1 MSSYKSLF
9 IYFEIEK
16 KGEGVVQGS
25 DYILVRSF
33 CIYILQH
40 DTNVSMYLDDVT
52 VMSFVLK
59 KAISIQYILYLLS
72 APTHPPSS
80 RGNSRRRTGNLFVSS
95 SHHHG
100 RTAVVA
106 MANDLAP
113 FSHFSPLLPLLH
125 NTKVCTNLPISC
137 TKWSL
142 TSWTQRV
149 GTKGLL
155 WKVIWNDF
163 WFGKQCTNRYYQKF
177 PY

>member
-1 MSSYKSLF
+1 MTTIFASKSSYKSLF

-16 KGEGVVQGS
+16 KGGEVVQGS
-25 DYILVRSF
+25 DYILVRSS

-40 DTNVSMYLDDVT
+40 DTNVSMYLDGVT

-72 APTHPPSS
+72 APTHPVSTHPPSS

-113 FSHFSPLLPLLH
+113 FSHFSPLPPLLH
-125 NTKVCTNLPISC
+125 NTKVCTNLPVSC
-137 TKWSL
+137 TEWFI
-142 TSWTQRV
+142 TS
-149 GTKGLL
+149 
-155 WKVIWNDF
+155 
-163 WFGKQCTNRYYQKF
+163 
-177 PY
+177 

>member
-1 MSSYKSLF
+1 MTTIFASMSSYKSLF

-72 APTHPPSS
+72 APTHQAAGAIAGGELGICLSPA
-80 RGNSRRRTGNLFVSS
+80 RTIMGV
-95 SHHHG
+95 
-100 RTAVVA
+100 
-106 MANDLAP
+106 
-113 FSHFSPLLPLLH
+113 
-125 NTKVCTNLPISC
+125 
-137 TKWSL
+137 
-142 TSWTQRV
+142 Q
-149 GTKGLL
+149 
-155 WKVIWNDF
+155 
-163 WFGKQCTNRYYQKF
+163 Q
-177 PY
+177 